1 MNEQTVT
8 HAAEELNKPITSN
21 DLELDANRA
30 KLADLKQQVVVKL
43 ALLKMADIATMLML
57 FIFMVGFYVADPFN
71 LVTFMT
77 EGFNKNPAEMFTYF
91 VLLAFAGIMAY
102 TIAHLKREH
111 YHHTARH
118 NKSVWKVGIILV
130 IFSMTGEIYNSLG
143 SQQHSQMSKAEGSA
157 MFKSVANQQIV
168 LSSGGGDTA
177 IADAS
182 VKLAQCQ
189 ERMKQGREKHC
200 QGATA
205 RLDALKT
212 AKADNSRTQAASVAS
227 AAGQKTKDM
236 LAIVDANTHPF
247 YKALAEL
254 GIPQKLAA
262 LLLAAFVAYSFERM
276 HLTLP
281 EDLKDLYQQIAALE
295 SDGLAIAKAGLNTG
309 SYGYVPENHL
319 GITTRG
325 RGFEVPPEKQPI
337 GFGYPQKT
345 AAFKYE
351 SSAASADTLPRIE
364 KPFGFLPRDSKPV
377 NAPSAMLQTTD
388 KPLNSANMQP
398 PTVGCIQSAVEASAN
413 TGLLTEQQVRAFTAV
428 QSALCKHEAICP
440 NCGAKFIKSNAQ
452 HLFCSRNRKPREDGG
467 NCSDEWHNKANPERI
482 AFLKRKKK

>member
-1 MNEQTVT
+1 MNDQTVT
-8 HAAEELNKPITSN
+8 QAAEELNKPITSN

-57 FIFMVGFYVADPFN
+57 FIFMVGFYVADPFH

-118 NKSVWKVGIILV
+118 NKNVWKVGIILV

-143 SQQHSQMSKAEGSA
+143 SQQHSQMSKAEGSE
-157 MFKSVANQQIV
+157 MFKSVANQQII

-182 VKLAQCQ
+182 VKLAQCK
-189 ERMKQGREKHC
+189 ERMNQGKEKHC

-205 RLDALKT
+205 RLEALKT
-212 AKADNSRTQAASVAS
+212 AKADNARVQAESVAN

-262 LLLAAFVAYSFERM
+262 LLLAAFVAYAFERM

-295 SDGLAIAKAGLNTG
+295 SDCLAIAKAGLNAG
-309 SYGYVPENHL
+309 SYSHVPENHL

-325 RGFEVPPEKQPI
+325 RGFEVPPEKQAI
-337 GFGYPQKT
+337 GFGYPPKT
-345 AAFKYE
+345 AMFKYE
-351 SSAASADTLPRIE
+351 SSADTLPRSE
-364 KPFGFLPRDSKPV
+364 PSFGFLSRTSKPV
-377 NAPSAMLQTTD
+377 NAPSAIRQDADSNGLNGTEKAFSVDTQRGTVSTRND
-388 KPLNSANMQP
+388 KGVSFASFSELPVYPEGHCLWC
-398 PTVGCIQSAVEASAN
+398 GCKLEGM
-413 TGLLTEQQVRAFTAV
+413 TKR
-428 QSALCKHEAICP
+428 
-440 NCGAKFIKSNAQ
+440 AKFCGTPHKNFYWNLKTPA
-452 HLFCSRNRKPREDGG
+452 
-467 NCSDEWHNKANPERI
+467 NKRVAR
-482 AFLKRKKK
+482 

>member
-1 MNEQTVT
+1 MNDQTVT
-8 HAAEELNKPITSN
+8 QSDKELNKPITSN

-43 ALLKMADIATMLML
+43 ALLKMADVATTLML
-57 FIFMVGFYVADPFN
+57 LIFMVGFYVADPFH

-118 NKSVWKVGIILV
+118 NKNVWKVGIILV

-157 MFKSVANQQIV
+157 MFKSVANQQII
-168 LSSGGGDTA
+168 LSSGSGDTA

-182 VKLAQCQ
+182 VKLAQCK
-189 ERMKQGREKHC
+189 ERMNQGKEKHC

-205 RLDALKT
+205 RLEALKT
-212 AKADNSRTQAASVAS
+212 AKADNARVQAESVAS

-262 LLLAAFVAYSFERM
+262 LLLAAFVAYAFERM

-295 SDGLAIAKAGLNTG
+295 SDGLAMAKAGLNAG
-309 SYGYVPENHL
+309 SYSHVPENHL

-325 RGFEVPPEKQPI
+325 KGFEVPPEKQSI

-345 AAFKYE
+345 AMFKYE
-351 SSAASADTLPRIE
+351 SSAASGDTLPRSE
-364 KPFGFLPRDSKPV
+364 SSFGFLSCTSKPV
-377 NAPSAMLQTTD
+377 NAPSAIRQDADSNGLNGTEKAFSVDTQRGTVSTRND
-388 KPLNSANMQP
+388 KGVSFASFSELPVYPEGHCLWC
-398 PTVGCIQSAVEASAN
+398 GCKLEGM
-413 TGLLTEQQVRAFTAV
+413 TKR
-428 QSALCKHEAICP
+428 
-440 NCGAKFIKSNAQ
+440 AKFCGTPHKNFYWNLKTPA
-452 HLFCSRNRKPREDGG
+452 
-467 NCSDEWHNKANPERI
+467 NKRVAR
-482 AFLKRKKK
+482 